1 VRLLSE
7 DDDAEALA
15 RAAPG
20 PLGVAGG
27 DGSIAPVAG
36 VAVEE
41 DRPFVCIPFGT
52 RNHFA
57 RDLGL
62 DPEDPIGALAAF
74 DGEERKVDI
83 GRVGERWFVNNVSL
97 GLYASFVHN
106 PARKTRSRVAAG
118 LRMLP
123 AAFGRSRTP
132 LDFSLEV
139 EGTREHRS
147 ALVVLVANN
156 GYTMRSMVEL
166 GRRESLDEGELH
178 AYVIEAVSRRA
189 LLGLLAR
196 AVAGSLDRAEGWS
209 EWTAEGA
216 RLEASRDHLH
226 AAIDGEPIILP
237 APLDF
242 EVRPRALR
250 VLLPPRVA

>member
-1 VRLLSE
+1 MRLLSE

-20 PLGVAGG
+20 PLGMAGG

-74 DGEERKVDI
+74 DGEERRVDI
-83 GRVGERWFVNNVSL
+83 GRVGESWFVNNVSL

-106 PARKTRSRVAAG
+106 PAQKTRSRVVAA

-123 AAFGRSRTP
+123 AAFGRSRKP

-139 EGTREHRS
+139 EGKREHRS

-156 GYTMRSMVEL
+156 GYTMRSMAEL

-178 AYVIEAVSRRA
+178 AYVIEAV
-189 LLGLLAR
+189 
-196 AVAGSLDRAEGWS
+196 AVARSSGSS
-209 EWTAEGA
+209 GA
-216 RLEASRDHLH
+216 RRRQS
-226 AAIDGEPIILP
+226 
-237 APLDF
+237 
-242 EVRPRALR
+242 RPRRRMERMDRGRRQARGLTRSPACGDRRGADHPPGAARLR
-250 VLLPPRVA
+250 SQAARSAVLLPPLVA

>member
-1 VRLLSE
+1 MRLLSE

-97 GLYASFVHN
+97 GLYASFVHD
-106 PARKTRSRVAAG
+106 PAQKTRSRVAAG

-123 AAFGRSRTP
+123 AAFGGSRKP

-156 GYTMRSMVEL
+156 GYTMRSMAEL

-209 EWTAEGA
+209 EWTGEGA

-242 EVRPRALR
+242 AVRPRALR